1 MISIKVL
8 EKINPPL
15 KWSPVIGE
23 ATNSFIDSKSNPIS
37 GPTIEELT
45 HGENSLIQEAM
56 RILGRCL
63 PPSESVGSETGLV
76 VGYVQSGKTMSF
88 ETVISLAKD
97 NGYGLV
103 IVFVGTKINLQQQ
116 SEERLIKDLE
126 IGEEDYWSHFSTSQ
140 NIQSEHVI
148 GKLNSW
154 KINRTQKKSIIITVL
169 KQAKHLQNL
178 HTLLKKI
185 PLKNVPVLII
195 DDESDQASLN
205 TLASKIKTGKEVS
218 SAKSTIYEWIFNVRK
233 VIPHHSYLQYTATP
247 QALLLMAQADLL
259 NPSFAEIVTP
269 GVAYT
274 GGISFFKGSGE
285 LLEDIPSYEVP
296 TKENEIKVIPKSLV
310 KALKY
315 FVLVCGQHAIL
326 KSQCTNKADRKKD
339 RNRSMM
345 VHPAM
350 QTISHKQYKVWMDAA
365 LKALRRLISDNL
377 KKNNLEIIESYFLN
391 EYNALNKTSPKFSS
405 LPDLIRSI
413 YENVL
418 NDLYCVEINGTP
430 DAEKK
435 VNWKSNPYWI
445 LVGGAK
451 LDRGYTVE
459 GLVTTYMPRPL
470 GTSPSA
476 DTLQQRA
483 RFFGYK
489 KAYLG
494 QCRIFLQE
502 DVKNAFIEYVE
513 HEEYV
518 RSILIKNRG
527 EPLSQWRR
535 DFILGEE
542 LKPTR
547 SNVIGRAIQRIDI
560 SNWLVPKRLHKD
572 KKAIKE
578 NQTLLTSVR
587 KKWEKEHSPVVD
599 AITMLQLSK
608 VSHSNSELIMN
619 IPLRA
624 ILDDFLLNIQVKDP
638 QDAEAHSAT
647 LIALSS
653 FLKEFPDLNV
663 DVVFINKLQPQYR
676 SRHGKT
682 IDERRHENAP
692 INQYFSNSANSVND
706 KSFTSENNITL
717 QLRTFDLGFVVKD
730 PSSADIKNVVW
741 YAVHIPDGLAKN
753 ILVEGREEHE

>member
-15 KWSPVIGE
+15 KWSPITGE
-23 ATNSFIDSKSNPIS
+23 ATFSFIDSKSNPVS

-45 HGENSLIQEAM
+45 QGENSLVQEAM

-63 PPSESVGSETGLV
+63 PPTELAGSETGLV

-97 NGYGLV
+97 NRYGLV
-103 IVFVGTKINLQQQ
+103 ILFAGTKTNLQQQ

-140 NIQSEHVI
+140 NIQPEQVI

-154 KINRTQKKSIIITVL
+154 KTNQLQKKSIIITVL
-169 KQAKHLQNL
+169 KQAVHLQNL
-178 HTLLKKI
+178 HSLLKKM
-185 PLKNVPVLII
+185 PLKGVPTLII

-205 TLASKIKTGKEVS
+205 TLASKIRTGKENS
-218 SAKSTIYEWIFNVRK
+218 NAKSTIYEWICNVRK

-274 GGISFFKGSGE
+274 GGKSFFKGNGE
-285 LLEDIPSYEVP
+285 LLENIPPNEVP
-296 TKENEIKVIPKSLV
+296 TKENEIKTTPKSLI
-310 KALKY
+310 KALKF
-315 FVLVCGQHAIL
+315 FVLVCGQHAII
-326 KSQCTNKADRKKD
+326 KNNCTVKADRKKD

-350 QTISHKQYKVWMDAA
+350 QTSSHKQYKRWMDAA
-365 LKALRRLISDNL
+365 LKALSRLISDNL
-377 KKNNLEIIESYFLN
+377 KKGNLAPVESYFSS
-391 EYNALNKTSPKFSS
+391 EYDSLCKTSPDISK
-405 LPDLIRSI
+405 LTDLIHSI
-413 YENVL
+413 SENVL

-489 KAYLG
+489 KNYLG

-502 DVKNAFIEYVE
+502 DVKEAFIEYVE

-518 RSILIKNRG
+518 RSVLVKHRG
-527 EPLSQWRR
+527 EPLSRWRR

-547 SNVIGRAIQRIDI
+547 SNVIGRTIQRIDI
-560 SNWLVPKRLHKD
+560 SNWLVPKRLHRD
-572 KKAIKE
+572 KLAIRE
-578 NQTLLTSVR
+578 NQILLTHVR
-587 KKWEKEHSPVVD
+587 KKWEKEFSPVVD
-599 AITMLQLSK
+599 AITILQTSK
-608 VSHSNSELIMN
+608 VSHSNTELIRN
-619 IPLRA
+619 IPLRT

-638 QDAEAHSAT
+638 QDAEEHSAT

-653 FLKEFPDLNV
+653 FLEEWPDLNV
-663 DVVFINKLQPQYR
+663 DVFLINKLKSQYR

-682 IDERRHENAP
+682 PEERKALHAP
-692 INQYFSNSANSVND
+692 INQYFSNSTNSVND
-706 KSFTSENNITL
+706 KSFQSENNITL
-717 QLRTFDLGFVVKD
+717 QLRTFDLGSIVKD
-730 PSSADIKNVVW
+730 PSSADIRNVVW
-741 YAVHIPDGLAKN
+741 YAVHIPEGLTKN
-753 ILVEGREEHE
+753 ILIEGRV